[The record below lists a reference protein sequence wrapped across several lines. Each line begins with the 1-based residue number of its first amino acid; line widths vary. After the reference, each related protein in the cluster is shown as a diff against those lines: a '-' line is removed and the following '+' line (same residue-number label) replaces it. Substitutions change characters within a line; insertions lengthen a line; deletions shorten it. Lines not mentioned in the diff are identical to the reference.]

1 MNRSKK
7 ALTRRSAH
15 GRTWLAVLVTL
26 LVLAACAG
34 PAQARWFGRS
44 DDSSLPSKEY
54 AIKSGG
60 LERTYRLYVPP
71 SYSGKSV
78 PLLVALHPALSD
90 GAGMEKLTRF
100 DALADRYGFIVAYPD
115 GVDRR
120 WNAGRCCGRPM
131 EENINDVGFIDD
143 MVDQIEANYAIDTSR
158 KYVAGFSNGA
168 FLAHHIACVEPD
180 AFTAYAVTGGAITDA
195 NCPDAQPT
203 PILLIHGTKD
213 PRSPWNGGTT
223 EGVYRPPVVD
233 LARRLARR
241 NHCSDATTVSYASG
255 PATCKTFSGCGS
267 NEVTYCALDGVGH
280 QWAGARA
287 VLPLFLGPSTDR
299 FSTTDQ
305 MWSFFQRHQ
314 RPTQYNN

>member
-1 MNRSKK
+1 MSGAKK
-7 ALTRRSAH
+7 ALARGLTQ
-15 GRTWLAVLVTL
+15 GRTWWVVLVTL
-26 LVLAACAG
+26 LVLVVCAG
-34 PAQARWFGRS
+34 SAQARFRRS
-44 DDSSLPSKEY
+44 DDSSLPSNTY
-54 AIKSGG
+54 VIKSGG
-60 LERTYRLYVPP
+60 LVRTYRLYVPA
-71 SYSGKSV
+71 SYSGKPV

-100 DALADRYGFIVAYPD
+100 DDLADRYGFIVAYPD
-115 GVDRR
+115 GVARM
-120 WNAGRCCGRPM
+120 WNADRCCGRPM
-131 EENINDVGFIDD
+131 KDNIDDVGFIND
-143 MVDQIEANYAIDTSR
+143 MVAKIESNYAIDTTR

-213 PRSPWNGGTT
+213 PRSPWDGGTT

-241 NHCSDATTVSYASG
+241 NHCSDTTTVSYASA
-255 PATCKTFSGCGS
+255 PAVCKTFSGCGS

-280 QWAGARA
+280 QWAGAPA
-287 VLPLFLGPSTDR
+287 VLPLLLGPSTDR

-314 RPTQYNN
+314 RRTQYNH